1 METEKV
7 CSACGAVN
15 KETAVFCKDC
25 GVSFRHPSIKRAQTP
40 YAEESQAIDG
50 VDVSYYYAYLG
61 DKGVGYMEKW
71 RKMRQQ
77 GRRFSFNGVAFF
89 FTFIWMFGKR
99 MRRQAMLY
107 LGIALMVQCLA
118 SVGFTLYLLPA
129 IREFA
134 AVEKVTQ
141 DQVVDAAEEVY
152 GAYPYYAHQGENTDP
167 DAQARVQLLME
178 KYRAYQAAEDEL
190 NRQEAP
196 MFFIT
201 LGLNLLLSLLIGCLA
216 NSMYL
221 RHVQKQIAQVRMIS
235 ISPEEQ
241 RERLIL
247 RGSSSSMG
255 YVAGIGVKLV
265 YNVLAARVST
275 LITAAVILLAA

>member
-1 METEKV
+1 METEKI

-15 KETAVFCKDC
+15 KETAVLCKDC
-25 GVSFRHPSIKRAQTP
+25 GVSFRHSSIKSAQMP
-40 YAEESQAIDG
+40 FSAESQAIDG
-50 VDVSYYYAYLG
+50 VDASYYYAYLG

-99 MRRQAMLY
+99 MRRQAMLF
-107 LGIALMVQCLA
+107 LGIMLMVQCLL
-118 SVGFTLYLLPA
+118 SVGFALYLLPA

-141 DQVVDAAEEVY
+141 EQITDAMEEIC
-152 GAYPYYAHQGENTDP
+152 GTYPNYTHQGENTDQ
-167 DAQARVQLLME
+167 DAQARIQLLME
-178 KYRAYQAAEDEL
+178 KLRASQVAEDEL
-190 NRQEAP
+190 NRKEAP
-196 MFFIT
+196 LSFIA
-201 LGLNLLLSLLIGCLA
+201 LGLNLLFSLLIGCFA

-221 RHVQKQIAQVRMIS
+221 RHVQKQIAQVRMMPIP
-235 ISPEEQ
+235 PEEQ
-241 RERLIL
+241 RERLIP
-247 RGSSSSMG
+247 RGSPSWLG

-265 YNVLAARVST
+265 YNILATLVSS
-275 LITAAVILLAA
+275 LITAAVILLAV

>member
-1 METEKV
+1 
-7 CSACGAVN
+7 
-15 KETAVFCKDC
+15 
-25 GVSFRHPSIKRAQTP
+25 
-40 YAEESQAIDG
+40 
-50 VDVSYYYAYLG
+50 
-61 DKGVGYMEKW
+61 
-71 RKMRQQ
+71 
-77 GRRFSFNGVAFF
+77 
-89 FTFIWMFGKR
+89 
-99 MRRQAMLY
+99 
-107 LGIALMVQCLA
+107 
-118 SVGFTLYLLPA
+118 
-129 IREFA
+129 
-134 AVEKVTQ
+134 
-141 DQVVDAAEEVY
+141 
-152 GAYPYYAHQGENTDP
+152 
-167 DAQARVQLLME
+167 
-178 KYRAYQAAEDEL
+178 
-190 NRQEAP
+190 

-201 LGLNLLLSLLIGCLA
+201 LVLNLLLSLLIGCLA